1 MAVFKK
7 VMKDSAKEAGILSGN
22 AAAQNAQTATN
33 MAADGMKL
41 FQEKAAGPIIQNGT
55 FATGKGNLFEYIE
68 AAKFNT
74 AAGRAG
80 STARAIITDAAG
92 DPHAVADI
100 LIKDK
105 GRTVKAVQAKFTQAY
120 SKGKDVSAAR
130 SVAEQ
135 TGQMNKGWGQYDGMD
150 RLIRKQEN
158 YDADGSLLDKAK
170 KLAKARADSQGVNAK
185 YYEDVYEHL
194 TDETHY
200 NGVSSGGTTIEE
212 VRSAYDNPTAYAKR
226 FERKQV
232 AAEMK
237 CTAKSMA
244 KASFVT
250 TGIVSG
256 ITNMFEVFKDKKN
269 LADYALE
276 PNQMAAVSSANNMLV
291 FGDSLMV
298 GVMNQSVKGN
308 QELLALSRRLGAEMI
323 DPNTIG
329 NYKMEDEFRKII
341 AQLRRDIRREK
352 PVSVPLTREFL
363 EEADREL
370 LQRAG
375 GVRENV
381 NPRMVAEIICEKM
394 LVDRICTPE
403 QKERFIAV
411 FADIL
416 SNGGGEE
423 DGKAVQ

>member
-1 MAVFKK
+1 MAFLPGDIGQRIRELREQRDIKQEKLAEILNINKATLSRIERGETKTVGSDILMALAERFNVSVDFLVGFTCVPDPKNYS
-7 VMKDSAKEAGILSGN
+7 VEALGLS
-22 AAAQNAQTATN
+22 
-33 MAADGMKL
+33 ADG
-41 FQEKAAGPIIQNGT
+41 
-55 FATGKGNLFEYIE
+55 
-68 AAKFNT
+68 
-74 AAGRAG
+74 
-80 STARAIITDAAG
+80 
-92 DPHAVADI
+92 
-100 LIKDK
+100 
-105 GRTVKAVQAKFTQAY
+105 
-120 SKGKDVSAAR
+120 
-130 SVAEQ
+130 
-135 TGQMNKGWGQYDGMD
+135 
-150 RLIRKQEN
+150 
-158 YDADGSLLDKAK
+158 
-170 KLAKARADSQGVNAK
+170 AKAMISRRVHMEILNRLLENPEFCQ
-185 YYEDVYEHL
+185 L
-194 TDETHY
+194 TYTMH
-200 NGVSSGGTTIEE
+200 
-212 VRSAYDNPTAYAKR
+212 
-226 FERKQV
+226 
-232 AAEMK
+232 
-237 CTAKSMA
+237 
-244 KASFVT
+244 
-250 TGIVSG
+250 
-256 ITNMFEVFKDKKN
+256 
-269 LADYALE
+269 YALE

-298 GVMNQSVKGN
+298 GIMNRSVKGN

-323 DPNTIG
+323 DPNTVG

-423 DGKAVQ
+423 DGKAIQ

>member
-1 MAVFKK
+1 MAFLPG
-7 VMKDSAKEAGILSGN
+7 DIGQRIKELREQRDI
-22 AAAQNAQTATN
+22 
-33 MAADGMKL
+33 K
-41 FQEKAAGPIIQNGT
+41 QEKLAEILNINK
-55 FATGKGNLFEYIE
+55 ATLSRIE
-68 AAKFNT
+68 RGETKT
-74 AAGRAG
+74 VG
-80 STARAIITDAAG
+80 S
-92 DPHAVADI
+92 DI
-100 LIKDK
+100 LMALAEHFNVSVDFLV
-105 GRTVKAVQAKFTQAY
+105 GFTCVPDPKNY
-120 SKGKDVSAAR
+120 SVEALGLS
-130 SVAEQ
+130 S
-135 TGQMNKGWGQYDGMD
+135 DG
-150 RLIRKQEN
+150 
-158 YDADGSLLDKAK
+158 
-170 KLAKARADSQGVNAK
+170 AKAMISRKVHMEIVNRLL
-185 YYEDVYEHL
+185 ENPEFCQL
-194 TDETHY
+194 TYTMH
-200 NGVSSGGTTIEE
+200 
-212 VRSAYDNPTAYAKR
+212 
-226 FERKQV
+226 
-232 AAEMK
+232 
-237 CTAKSMA
+237 
-244 KASFVT
+244 
-250 TGIVSG
+250 
-256 ITNMFEVFKDKKN
+256 
-269 LADYALE
+269 YALE

-363 EEADREL
+363 EEADWEL

-423 DGKAVQ
+423 DGKAIQ

>member
-1 MAVFKK
+1 MAFLPGDIGQRIRELREQRDIK
-7 VMKDSAKEAGILSGN
+7 
-22 AAAQNAQTATN
+22 
-33 MAADGMKL
+33 
-41 FQEKAAGPIIQNGT
+41 QEKLAEILNINK
-55 FATGKGNLFEYIE
+55 ATLSRIE
-68 AAKFNT
+68 RGETKT
-74 AAGRAG
+74 VG
-80 STARAIITDAAG
+80 S
-92 DPHAVADI
+92 DI
-100 LIKDK
+100 LMALAEHFNVSVDFLV
-105 GRTVKAVQAKFTQAY
+105 GFTCVPDPKNY
-120 SKGKDVSAAR
+120 SVEALGLS
-130 SVAEQ
+130 S
-135 TGQMNKGWGQYDGMD
+135 DG
-150 RLIRKQEN
+150 
-158 YDADGSLLDKAK
+158 
-170 KLAKARADSQGVNAK
+170 AKAMISRKVHMEIVNRLL
-185 YYEDVYEHL
+185 ENPEFCQL
-194 TDETHY
+194 TYTMH
-200 NGVSSGGTTIEE
+200 
-212 VRSAYDNPTAYAKR
+212 
-226 FERKQV
+226 
-232 AAEMK
+232 
-237 CTAKSMA
+237 
-244 KASFVT
+244 
-250 TGIVSG
+250 
-256 ITNMFEVFKDKKN
+256 
-269 LADYALE
+269 YALE

-323 DPNTIG
+323 DPNTID

-423 DGKAVQ
+423 DGKAIQ

>member
-1 MAVFKK
+1 MAFLPG
-7 VMKDSAKEAGILSGN
+7 DIGQRIKELREQRDI
-22 AAAQNAQTATN
+22 
-33 MAADGMKL
+33 K
-41 FQEKAAGPIIQNGT
+41 QEKLAEILNINK
-55 FATGKGNLFEYIE
+55 ATLSRIE
-68 AAKFNT
+68 RGETKT
-74 AAGRAG
+74 VG
-80 STARAIITDAAG
+80 S
-92 DPHAVADI
+92 DI
-100 LIKDK
+100 LMALAEHFNVSVDFLV
-105 GRTVKAVQAKFTQAY
+105 GFTCVPDPKNY
-120 SKGKDVSAAR
+120 SVEALGLS
-130 SVAEQ
+130 S
-135 TGQMNKGWGQYDGMD
+135 DG
-150 RLIRKQEN
+150 
-158 YDADGSLLDKAK
+158 
-170 KLAKARADSQGVNAK
+170 AKAMISRKVHMEIVNRLL
-185 YYEDVYEHL
+185 ENPEFCQL
-194 TDETHY
+194 TYTMH
-200 NGVSSGGTTIEE
+200 
-212 VRSAYDNPTAYAKR
+212 
-226 FERKQV
+226 
-232 AAEMK
+232 
-237 CTAKSMA
+237 
-244 KASFVT
+244 
-250 TGIVSG
+250 
-256 ITNMFEVFKDKKN
+256 
-269 LADYALE
+269 YALE

-381 NPRMVAEIICEKM
+381 KPRMVAEIICEKM

-423 DGKAVQ
+423 DGKAIQ

>member
-1 MAVFKK
+1 MAFLPG
-7 VMKDSAKEAGILSGN
+7 DIGQRIKELREQRDI
-22 AAAQNAQTATN
+22 
-33 MAADGMKL
+33 K
-41 FQEKAAGPIIQNGT
+41 QEKLAEILNINK
-55 FATGKGNLFEYIE
+55 ATLSRIE
-68 AAKFNT
+68 RGETKT
-74 AAGRAG
+74 VG
-80 STARAIITDAAG
+80 S
-92 DPHAVADI
+92 DI
-100 LIKDK
+100 LMALAEHFNVSVDFLV
-105 GRTVKAVQAKFTQAY
+105 GFTCVPDPKNY
-120 SKGKDVSAAR
+120 SVEALGLS
-130 SVAEQ
+130 S
-135 TGQMNKGWGQYDGMD
+135 DG
-150 RLIRKQEN
+150 
-158 YDADGSLLDKAK
+158 
-170 KLAKARADSQGVNAK
+170 AKAMISRKVHMEIVNRLL
-185 YYEDVYEHL
+185 ENPEFCQL
-194 TDETHY
+194 TYTMH
-200 NGVSSGGTTIEE
+200 
-212 VRSAYDNPTAYAKR
+212 
-226 FERKQV
+226 
-232 AAEMK
+232 
-237 CTAKSMA
+237 
-244 KASFVT
+244 
-250 TGIVSG
+250 
-256 ITNMFEVFKDKKN
+256 
-269 LADYALE
+269 YALE

-394 LVDRICTPE
+394 LVDRICTAE

-423 DGKAVQ
+423 DGKAIQ

>member
-1 MAVFKK
+1 MAFLPG
-7 VMKDSAKEAGILSGN
+7 DIGQRIKELREQRDI
-22 AAAQNAQTATN
+22 
-33 MAADGMKL
+33 K
-41 FQEKAAGPIIQNGT
+41 QEKLAEILNINK
-55 FATGKGNLFEYIE
+55 ATLSRIE
-68 AAKFNT
+68 RGETKT
-74 AAGRAG
+74 VG
-80 STARAIITDAAG
+80 S
-92 DPHAVADI
+92 DI
-100 LIKDK
+100 LMALAEHFNVSVDFLV
-105 GRTVKAVQAKFTQAY
+105 GFTCVPDPKNY
-120 SKGKDVSAAR
+120 SVEALGLS
-130 SVAEQ
+130 S
-135 TGQMNKGWGQYDGMD
+135 DG
-150 RLIRKQEN
+150 
-158 YDADGSLLDKAK
+158 
-170 KLAKARADSQGVNAK
+170 AKAMISRKVHMEIVNRLL
-185 YYEDVYEHL
+185 ENPEFCQL
-194 TDETHY
+194 TYTMH
-200 NGVSSGGTTIEE
+200 
-212 VRSAYDNPTAYAKR
+212 
-226 FERKQV
+226 
-232 AAEMK
+232 
-237 CTAKSMA
+237 
-244 KASFVT
+244 
-250 TGIVSG
+250 
-256 ITNMFEVFKDKKN
+256 
-269 LADYALE
+269 YALE

-363 EEADREL
+363 EEADWEL

>member
-1 MAVFKK
+1 MAFLPG
-7 VMKDSAKEAGILSGN
+7 DIGQRIKELREQRDIKQEKLAEILN
-22 AAAQNAQTATN
+22 INKATLSRIERGETKTVGSDIS
-33 MAADGMKL
+33 MALAEHFNVSVDFLVGFTCVPDPKNYSVEALGLSADG
-41 FQEKAAGPIIQNGT
+41 
-55 FATGKGNLFEYIE
+55 
-68 AAKFNT
+68 
-74 AAGRAG
+74 
-80 STARAIITDAAG
+80 
-92 DPHAVADI
+92 
-100 LIKDK
+100 
-105 GRTVKAVQAKFTQAY
+105 
-120 SKGKDVSAAR
+120 
-130 SVAEQ
+130 
-135 TGQMNKGWGQYDGMD
+135 
-150 RLIRKQEN
+150 
-158 YDADGSLLDKAK
+158 
-170 KLAKARADSQGVNAK
+170 AKAMISRKVHMEIVNRLL
-185 YYEDVYEHL
+185 ENPEFCQL
-194 TDETHY
+194 TYTMH
-200 NGVSSGGTTIEE
+200 
-212 VRSAYDNPTAYAKR
+212 
-226 FERKQV
+226 
-232 AAEMK
+232 
-237 CTAKSMA
+237 
-244 KASFVT
+244 
-250 TGIVSG
+250 
-256 ITNMFEVFKDKKN
+256 
-269 LADYALE
+269 YALE

-341 AQLRRDIRREK
+341 AQLRRDIRRDK

-381 NPRMVAEIICEKM
+381 NPRMAAEIICEKM

-423 DGKAVQ
+423 DGKAIQ

>member
-1 MAVFKK
+1 MAFLPGDIGQRIRELREQRDIK
-7 VMKDSAKEAGILSGN
+7 
-22 AAAQNAQTATN
+22 
-33 MAADGMKL
+33 
-41 FQEKAAGPIIQNGT
+41 QEKLAEILNINK
-55 FATGKGNLFEYIE
+55 ATLSRIE
-68 AAKFNT
+68 RGETKT
-74 AAGRAG
+74 VG
-80 STARAIITDAAG
+80 S
-92 DPHAVADI
+92 DI
-100 LIKDK
+100 LMALAEHFNVSVDFLV
-105 GRTVKAVQAKFTQAY
+105 GFTCVPDPKNY
-120 SKGKDVSAAR
+120 SVEALGLS
-130 SVAEQ
+130 S
-135 TGQMNKGWGQYDGMD
+135 DG
-150 RLIRKQEN
+150 
-158 YDADGSLLDKAK
+158 
-170 KLAKARADSQGVNAK
+170 AKAMISRKVHMEIVNRLL
-185 YYEDVYEHL
+185 ENPEFCQL
-194 TDETHY
+194 TYTMH
-200 NGVSSGGTTIEE
+200 
-212 VRSAYDNPTAYAKR
+212 
-226 FERKQV
+226 
-232 AAEMK
+232 
-237 CTAKSMA
+237 
-244 KASFVT
+244 
-250 TGIVSG
+250 
-256 ITNMFEVFKDKKN
+256 
-269 LADYALE
+269 YALE

-363 EEADREL
+363 EEADWEL

-423 DGKAVQ
+423 DGKAIQ

>member
-1 MAVFKK
+1 MAFLPGDMGQRIRELREQRDIK
-7 VMKDSAKEAGILSGN
+7 
-22 AAAQNAQTATN
+22 
-33 MAADGMKL
+33 
-41 FQEKAAGPIIQNGT
+41 QEKLAEILNINK
-55 FATGKGNLFEYIE
+55 ATLSRIE
-68 AAKFNT
+68 RGETKT
-74 AAGRAG
+74 VG
-80 STARAIITDAAG
+80 S
-92 DPHAVADI
+92 DI
-100 LIKDK
+100 LMTLAEHFNVSVDFLV
-105 GRTVKAVQAKFTQAY
+105 GFTCVPDPKNY
-120 SKGKDVSAAR
+120 SVEALGLS
-130 SVAEQ
+130 S
-135 TGQMNKGWGQYDGMD
+135 DG
-150 RLIRKQEN
+150 
-158 YDADGSLLDKAK
+158 
-170 KLAKARADSQGVNAK
+170 AKAMISRKVHMEIVNRLL
-185 YYEDVYEHL
+185 ENPEFCQL
-194 TDETHY
+194 TYTMH
-200 NGVSSGGTTIEE
+200 
-212 VRSAYDNPTAYAKR
+212 
-226 FERKQV
+226 
-232 AAEMK
+232 
-237 CTAKSMA
+237 
-244 KASFVT
+244 
-250 TGIVSG
+250 
-256 ITNMFEVFKDKKN
+256 
-269 LADYALE
+269 YALE

-341 AQLRRDIRREK
+341 AQLRHDIRREK

-370 LQRAG
+370 LQIAG

-423 DGKAVQ
+423 DGKAIQ

>member
-1 MAVFKK
+1 MAFLPGDIGQRIRELREQRDIKQEKLAEILNINKATLSRIERGETKTVGSDIL
-7 VMKDSAKEAGILSGN
+7 MKLAEYFGVSIDFLVGYTCMPDPKNYSVEALGLS
-22 AAAQNAQTATN
+22 
-33 MAADGMKL
+33 ADG
-41 FQEKAAGPIIQNGT
+41 
-55 FATGKGNLFEYIE
+55 
-68 AAKFNT
+68 
-74 AAGRAG
+74 
-80 STARAIITDAAG
+80 
-92 DPHAVADI
+92 
-100 LIKDK
+100 
-105 GRTVKAVQAKFTQAY
+105 
-120 SKGKDVSAAR
+120 
-130 SVAEQ
+130 
-135 TGQMNKGWGQYDGMD
+135 
-150 RLIRKQEN
+150 
-158 YDADGSLLDKAK
+158 
-170 KLAKARADSQGVNAK
+170 AKAMISRRVHMEILNRLLENPEFCQ
-185 YYEDVYEHL
+185 L
-194 TDETHY
+194 TYTMH
-200 NGVSSGGTTIEE
+200 
-212 VRSAYDNPTAYAKR
+212 
-226 FERKQV
+226 
-232 AAEMK
+232 
-237 CTAKSMA
+237 
-244 KASFVT
+244 
-250 TGIVSG
+250 
-256 ITNMFEVFKDKKN
+256 
-269 LADYALE
+269 YALE

-341 AQLRRDIRREK
+341 TQLRRDIRREK

-423 DGKAVQ
+423 DGKAIQ

>member
-1 MAVFKK
+1 MAFLPGDIGQRIRELREQRDIK
-7 VMKDSAKEAGILSGN
+7 
-22 AAAQNAQTATN
+22 
-33 MAADGMKL
+33 
-41 FQEKAAGPIIQNGT
+41 QEKLAEILNINK
-55 FATGKGNLFEYIE
+55 ATLSRIE
-68 AAKFNT
+68 RGETKT
-74 AAGRAG
+74 VG
-80 STARAIITDAAG
+80 S
-92 DPHAVADI
+92 DI
-100 LIKDK
+100 LMTLAEHFNVSVDFLV
-105 GRTVKAVQAKFTQAY
+105 GFTCVPDPKNY
-120 SKGKDVSAAR
+120 SVEALGLS
-130 SVAEQ
+130 S
-135 TGQMNKGWGQYDGMD
+135 DG
-150 RLIRKQEN
+150 
-158 YDADGSLLDKAK
+158 
-170 KLAKARADSQGVNAK
+170 AKAMISRKVHMEIVNRLL
-185 YYEDVYEHL
+185 ENPEFCQL
-194 TDETHY
+194 TYTMH
-200 NGVSSGGTTIEE
+200 
-212 VRSAYDNPTAYAKR
+212 
-226 FERKQV
+226 
-232 AAEMK
+232 
-237 CTAKSMA
+237 
-244 KASFVT
+244 
-250 TGIVSG
+250 
-256 ITNMFEVFKDKKN
+256 
-269 LADYALE
+269 YALE

-411 FADIL
+411 FADIF

-423 DGKAVQ
+423 VGKAIQ

>member
-1 MAVFKK
+1 MAFLPGDIGQRIRELREQRDIK
-7 VMKDSAKEAGILSGN
+7 
-22 AAAQNAQTATN
+22 
-33 MAADGMKL
+33 
-41 FQEKAAGPIIQNGT
+41 QEKLAEILNINK
-55 FATGKGNLFEYIE
+55 ATLSRIE
-68 AAKFNT
+68 RGETKT
-74 AAGRAG
+74 VG
-80 STARAIITDAAG
+80 S
-92 DPHAVADI
+92 DI
-100 LIKDK
+100 LMTLAEHFNVSVDFLV
-105 GRTVKAVQAKFTQAY
+105 GFTCVPDPKNY
-120 SKGKDVSAAR
+120 SVEALGLS
-130 SVAEQ
+130 S
-135 TGQMNKGWGQYDGMD
+135 DG
-150 RLIRKQEN
+150 
-158 YDADGSLLDKAK
+158 
-170 KLAKARADSQGVNAK
+170 AKAMISRKVHMEIVNRLL
-185 YYEDVYEHL
+185 ENPEFCQL
-194 TDETHY
+194 TYTMH
-200 NGVSSGGTTIEE
+200 
-212 VRSAYDNPTAYAKR
+212 
-226 FERKQV
+226 
-232 AAEMK
+232 
-237 CTAKSMA
+237 
-244 KASFVT
+244 
-250 TGIVSG
+250 
-256 ITNMFEVFKDKKN
+256 
-269 LADYALE
+269 YALE

-394 LVDRICTPE
+394 LVDRICTAE

-411 FADIL
+411 FVDIL

>member
-1 MAVFKK
+1 MAFLPGDIGQRIRELREQRDIK
-7 VMKDSAKEAGILSGN
+7 
-22 AAAQNAQTATN
+22 
-33 MAADGMKL
+33 
-41 FQEKAAGPIIQNGT
+41 QEKLAEILNINK
-55 FATGKGNLFEYIE
+55 ATLSRIE
-68 AAKFNT
+68 RGETKT
-74 AAGRAG
+74 VG
-80 STARAIITDAAG
+80 S
-92 DPHAVADI
+92 DI
-100 LIKDK
+100 LMALAEHFNVSVDFLV
-105 GRTVKAVQAKFTQAY
+105 GFTCVPDPKNY
-120 SKGKDVSAAR
+120 SVEALGLS
-130 SVAEQ
+130 S
-135 TGQMNKGWGQYDGMD
+135 DG
-150 RLIRKQEN
+150 
-158 YDADGSLLDKAK
+158 
-170 KLAKARADSQGVNAK
+170 AKAMISRKVHMEIVNRLL
-185 YYEDVYEHL
+185 ENPEFCQL
-194 TDETHY
+194 TYTMH
-200 NGVSSGGTTIEE
+200 
-212 VRSAYDNPTAYAKR
+212 
-226 FERKQV
+226 
-232 AAEMK
+232 
-237 CTAKSMA
+237 
-244 KASFVT
+244 
-250 TGIVSG
+250 
-256 ITNMFEVFKDKKN
+256 
-269 LADYALE
+269 YALE

-403 QKERFIAV
+403 QKEQFIAV

-423 DGKAVQ
+423 DGKAIQ

>member
-1 MAVFKK
+1 MAFLPGNIGQRI
-7 VMKDSAKEAGILSGN
+7 KELREQRDIN
-22 AAAQNAQTATN
+22 
-33 MAADGMKL
+33 
-41 FQEKAAGPIIQNGT
+41 QEKLAEILNINK
-55 FATGKGNLFEYIE
+55 ATLSRIE
-68 AAKFNT
+68 RGETKT
-74 AAGRAG
+74 VG
-80 STARAIITDAAG
+80 S
-92 DPHAVADI
+92 DI
-100 LIKDK
+100 LMTLAEHFNVSVDFLV
-105 GRTVKAVQAKFTQAY
+105 GFTCVPDPKNY
-120 SKGKDVSAAR
+120 SVEALGLS
-130 SVAEQ
+130 S
-135 TGQMNKGWGQYDGMD
+135 DG
-150 RLIRKQEN
+150 
-158 YDADGSLLDKAK
+158 
-170 KLAKARADSQGVNAK
+170 AKAMISRKVHMEIVNRLL
-185 YYEDVYEHL
+185 ENPEFCQL
-194 TDETHY
+194 TYTMH
-200 NGVSSGGTTIEE
+200 
-212 VRSAYDNPTAYAKR
+212 
-226 FERKQV
+226 
-232 AAEMK
+232 
-237 CTAKSMA
+237 
-244 KASFVT
+244 
-250 TGIVSG
+250 
-256 ITNMFEVFKDKKN
+256 
-269 LADYALE
+269 YALE

-423 DGKAVQ
+423 DGKAIQ